1 MPGKVILTITS
12 GPKAGQAFVFDE
24 HDTFLFGRMSDCHI
38 CLLDDAF
45 VSRHHFIL
53 EVNPPDAQI
62 RDLGSLHGTYI
73 NGQKYGGRK
82 QHETPAEGARSQYP
96 QVDLHHGDEVKVGK
110 TILHVE
116 VDSGTTLPP
125 SAPALRCQR
134 CGKDASSDI
143 ASAREGTYVCESCQ
157 RHAQNDPAQF
167 LVDLLHETQ
176 PASQAGEILND
187 YTIGKLLGHGGMGA
201 VYLACHKKT
210 GEQAA
215 LKVMLAKVP
224 VNSTAK
230 EQFLREIEVT
240 RALQHPHIVRF
251 LGYGGQG
258 STFYFL
264 LEYCDGGTLAQLM
277 RERGGRLAL
286 AEAKPILLQALE
298 GLTCIHEQGFVHR
311 DLKPQNILLQSKN
324 GVFMTKVSDMGIAK
338 SFEKAGFSG
347 MTATGSYAGAYP
359 FMPREQVT
367 SYKHYKPVSDVW
379 AMGATCYLVLTG
391 QIPRI
396 QHSGQDAIDVVL
408 SNEAVPVR
416 QRDPHLPSKV
426 AEVIDR
432 SLLMNVNERYQN
444 AREMYEAFA
453 KSLK

>member
-38 CLLDDAF
+38 CLVDDAF

-53 EVNPPDAQI
+53 EANPPDAQI
-62 RDLGSLHGTYI
+62 RDLGSLHGTYV
-73 NGQKYGGRK
+73 NGQKFGGRK
-82 QHETPAEGARSQYP
+82 QHETPEEGAKSQYP
-96 QVDLHHGDEVKVGK
+96 QVALHHGDEVKVGK
-110 TILHVE
+110 TTLRVE
-116 VDSGTTLPP
+116 VDSGTSLPA
-125 SAPALRCQR
+125 SAPALHCQR
-134 CGKDASSDI
+134 CGKDV
-143 ASAREGTYVCESCQ
+143 SAEVAAGHEGTYICESCQ
-157 RHAQNDPAQF
+157 HHAQNDPAQL

-176 PASQAGEILND
+176 PASQAGVALSD

-201 VYLACHKKT
+201 VYLARHKKT
-210 GEQAA
+210 GELAA
-215 LKVMLAKVP
+215 LKIMLSKVP
-224 VNSTAK
+224 VNSSAK

-251 LGYGGQG
+251 LGYGGQD

-264 LEYCDGGTLAQLM
+264 LEYCEGGTLAQLM
-277 RERGGRLAL
+277 QQRGGRLTL
-286 AEAKPILLQALE
+286 AEAGPILRQALE
-298 GLTCIHEQGFVHR
+298 GLTYIHEQGFVHR
-311 DLKPQNILLQSKN
+311 DLKPQNILLQSN
-324 GVFMTKVSDMGIAK
+324 NDALITKISDMGIAK
-338 SFEKAGFSG
+338 NFEKAGFSG

-391 QIPRI
+391 QFPRI
-396 QHSGQDAIDVVL
+396 QRSGQDAIDVVL
-408 SNEAVPVR
+408 SNEAIPVC
-416 QRDPHLPSKV
+416 QRDPHLPSQV

-444 AREMYEAFA
+444 AQEMYEAFA
-453 KSLK
+453 KALK